1 MDRPDWQWDEMQQVG
16 VDYTDIA
23 EVEAY
28 DGRMA
33 KLRDVD
39 AENAE
44 MFEMLN
50 LPSGAKILEI
60 GCGTGR
66 FARAAAK
73 AGYEVTAVDVSQ
85 VMLEYVE
92 SKIEQEGGVI
102 KTEHAGFL
110 TMDFEEGSFDAVVSG
125 LALHHLPDVW
135 KYAALLNIASVLKPK
150 GGFILRDVVFACKEN
165 ERPEVCM
172 DNFVEV
178 VPGDMRRASAKHAA
192 TEFSTYDWIME
203 GLLERAGLQIISA
216 TNPSGFLAVYHCK
229 RL

>member
-1 MDRPDWQWDEMQQVG
+1 MNMPDWQWDEMQQVG

-23 EVEAY
+23 EVESY
-28 DGRMA
+28 DNRMA

-39 AENAE
+39 AENS
-44 MFEMLN
+44 EMLQIMD
-50 LPSGAKILEI
+50 LPAGAKVLEI

-73 AGYEVTAVDVSQ
+73 AGYDVTAVDVSK

-92 SKIEQEGGVI
+92 SKIENQSGVI
-102 KTEHAGFL
+102 KTKHAGFL
-110 TMDFEEGSFDAVVSG
+110 TMDFQEDSFDAVVSG

-135 KYAALLNIASVLKPK
+135 KYAALLNIAKVLKN
-150 GGFILRDVVFACKEN
+150 GGEFILRDVVFVCEEN
-165 ERPEVCM
+165 QRPEVCM

-178 VPGDMRRASAKHAA
+178 VPGAMRQASAKHAA

-203 GLLERAGLQIISA
+203 GLIERAGFEIISE
-216 TNPSGFLAVYHCK
+216 TNPSGFLAVYHC
-229 RL
+229 RRR